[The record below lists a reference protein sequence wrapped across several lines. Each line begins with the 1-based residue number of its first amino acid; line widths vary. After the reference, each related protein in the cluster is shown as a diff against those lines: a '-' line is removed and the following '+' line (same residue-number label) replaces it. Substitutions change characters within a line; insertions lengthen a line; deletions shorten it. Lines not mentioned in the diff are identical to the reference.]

1 MSLVK
6 IKHPKK
12 RIRNIT
18 VAAFYARLDAKL
30 AVLLAI
36 ADQLVS
42 ASGDYTLK
50 AKLMQL
56 DKSEFANL
64 DDQRLKQG
72 LQDTG
77 QFTETE
83 LDALFADGTQDEV
96 PENLKKA

>member
-18 VAAFYARLDAKL
+18 VSAFYARLDTKL

-42 ASGDYTLK
+42 ANGDYTLK

-72 LQDTG
+72 LLDTG

-83 LDALFADGTQDEV
+83 LDDLFSDGTEEEV
-96 PENLKKA
+96 PEIFKKV